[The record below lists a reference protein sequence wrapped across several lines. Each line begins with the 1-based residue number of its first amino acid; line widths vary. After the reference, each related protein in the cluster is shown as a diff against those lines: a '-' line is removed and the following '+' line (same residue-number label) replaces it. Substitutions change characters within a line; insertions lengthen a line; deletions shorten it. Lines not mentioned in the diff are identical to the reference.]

1 MFETSTIFNDLCT
14 LCLWTPCMD
23 FNWYLGTF
31 LLRLASL
38 KTLPYFSDM
47 NSSVSLDVHSQTSV
61 YWIGSHSIVKENN
74 WLDQLKLLVFLN
86 SSFQHGYFSL
96 NYNTRFLI
104 RIFLNYLVLYKWYPV
119 GHRNTFIQNF
129 AILNTLYLGLNLTPD
144 F

>member
-23 FNWYLGTF
+23 FNWYPGTF

-38 KTLPYFSDM
+38 KHCPISQTWTQVWVLTFYF
-47 NSSVSLDVHSQTSV
+47 QTSV

-74 WLDQLKLLVFLN
+74 WLDQLKLLVILN

-129 AILNTLYLGLNLTPD
+129 AILSTLYLGLNLIPD